1 MEKHDMTARTLKLLV
16 TTTAFAFTLAAC
28 SNDEAAP
35 EGHGTPVSAQLF
47 DTETNTALPTP
58 YVLPSGSTTRVTV
71 HFFDADGDDISQ
83 ELIDSGH
90 YTSLTFAP
98 SSFATVAVV
107 AGARFERDVTVDA
120 SAGTAATL
128 DIGYGHDEAA
138 DEEAFGPYPI
148 TAADG
153 AATLRTAGR

>member
-1 MEKHDMTARTLKLLV
+1 MTARTLKLLV
-16 TTTAFAFTLAAC
+16 TATAFAFTLAAC
-28 SNDEAAP
+28 SNDEAPP
-35 EGHGTPVSAQLF
+35 EGHGTPVSARLF
-47 DTETNTALPTP
+47 DTGTNTALPTP

-71 HFFDADGDDISQ
+71 HFYDADGDDISQ

-107 AGARFERDVTVDA
+107 AGERFERDITVDA
-120 SAGTAATL
+120 DPGTAATL

-148 TAADG
+148 TAEEG
-153 AATLRTAGR
+153 APAVRTPVR